1 MDARLERKL
10 RRLAGVVVAG
20 AIAGIVFSVAQRHG
34 SVRSVVAGISYGVS
48 ISASLGFIE
57 YFVLEG
63 PLQMWLG
70 GLSFATNLI
79 VRSAIYAAV
88 IVIIQGLDLGE
99 RIAGLPLETSSTLF
113 WSSFLYSAVLSVAMN
128 LGIGI
133 ANIIGPRALMN
144 FIIGRYHTPVEE
156 NRFVLFVDIAGST
169 GLAERLGGVGIH
181 RLLDRIFRLF
191 TLSVVDYRGEVL
203 DYVGDEII
211 VTWPARGGALDYRP
225 LRCFMAMRRELA
237 DVSGQLQS
245 EFGVAPR
252 IRGSLHFGPVIVG
265 EIGDIKR
272 AIVFNGDV
280 MNTAARLEELSRTV
294 DGGFLMSRAAME
306 RFGPAPPIAVRD
318 LGRLP
323 IRGRADGIDVVG
335 IEAPPQVA

>member
-88 IVIIQGLDLGE
+88 IVIIQGFDLGE

-113 WSSFLYSAVLSVAMN
+113 WSSFL
-128 LGIGI
+128 
-133 ANIIGPRALMN
+133 
-144 FIIGRYHTPVEE
+144 
-156 NRFVLFVDIAGST
+156 
-169 GLAERLGGVGIH
+169 
-181 RLLDRIFRLF
+181 
-191 TLSVVDYRGEVL
+191 
-203 DYVGDEII
+203 
-211 VTWPARGGALDYRP
+211 
-225 LRCFMAMRRELA
+225 
-237 DVSGQLQS
+237 
-245 EFGVAPR
+245 
-252 IRGSLHFGPVIVG
+252 
-265 EIGDIKR
+265 
-272 AIVFNGDV
+272 
-280 MNTAARLEELSRTV
+280 
-294 DGGFLMSRAAME
+294 
-306 RFGPAPPIAVRD
+306 
-318 LGRLP
+318 
-323 IRGRADGIDVVG
+323 
-335 IEAPPQVA
+335 